1 MIVILIIVVFL
12 VTLNT
17 ILIVCKIGS
26 QSEKDMKI
34 IKQKEGSNIK

>member
-1 MIVILIIVVFL
+1 MIAILVIVVFL
-12 VTLNT
+12 IALNT
-17 ILIVCKIGS
+17 LLIVCKIGS